1 MPDAELVRG
10 YAPSFVTK
18 RPLVLLIL
26 ALLYVACVGRYLVT
40 ANNLP
45 TEADVRAADPL
56 TDRIRQ
62 YILGV
67 ENIRTENSRLGDRLR
82 SLETTNLQL
91 ESEVQSLKLSLD
103 EERAER
109 RHYHSLANEIITR
122 LDVVGQTIDDVVKRA
137 EQETARQRKKDPRAE
152 LSEVEMP
159 TFLKKVEALVND
171 HGQKPNASETRPSDH
186 VAIPL
191 SAVR

>member
-1 MPDAELVRG
+1 
-10 YAPSFVTK
+10 
-18 RPLVLLIL
+18 
-26 ALLYVACVGRYLVT
+26 VT

-122 LDVVGQTIDDVVKRA
+122 LDVVGQTIDDVVMRA
-137 EQETARQRKKDPRAE
+137 EQETSRQRKKSPRAD
-152 LSEVEMP
+152 LAEVEIP
-159 TFLKKVEALVND
+159 TFLKKLEAIVD
-171 HGQKPNASETRPSDH
+171 GYGQKPNGHAE
-186 VAIPL
+186 
-191 SAVR
+191 